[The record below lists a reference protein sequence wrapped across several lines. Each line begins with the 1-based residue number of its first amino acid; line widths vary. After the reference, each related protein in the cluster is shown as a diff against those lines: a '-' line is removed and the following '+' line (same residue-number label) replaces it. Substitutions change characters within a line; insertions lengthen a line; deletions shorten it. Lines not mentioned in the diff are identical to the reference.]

1 MVTFPLQEWIVNK
14 ILTLYRPYHYP
25 ELQSLTVKNVSK
37 IFYTSTLA
45 QKKNSKLIH
54 IFPMKKGGGDIWTN
68 LNHILLKNILYQV
81 WPKSEKKILIVVL
94 CQCMYTVLLIYYLL
108 DLSLSLSRRVLLF
121 TCAKDHLNLTISS
134 KECF

>member
-1 MVTFPLQEWIVNK
+1 M
-14 ILTLYRPYHYP
+14 YRPYHYP

-54 IFPMKKGGGDIWTN
+54 IFPMKKRGGGYLNKLESYFTQEYIVLSLAKVREEDFNSSTLPMYVYCFVN
-68 LNHILLKNILYQV
+68 LLS
-81 WPKSEKKILIVVL
+81 PRS
-94 CQCMYTVLLIYYLL
+94 
-108 DLSLSLSRRVLLF
+108 LSLSLSRRVLLF
-121 TCAKDHLNLTISS
+121 TCAKDHLNSTISS